1 MSFYAKSFMYNDTPS
16 ELFDIQIAS
25 IDSGGAVSSP
35 GSGTIEILEN
45 YVYRRPV
52 PYFYGVKF
60 SSKVSFPISFFSP
73 NEIDAQTFSYLQ
85 NWLFGQLSYKKL
97 AVIQVDMDSFFMNCI
112 FTEPNV
118 IRAGN
123 VIYGIQGTCIM
134 DSQFAWTYPKT
145 LTYNFAER
153 PNDYRLIFNNDSH
166 YAGYLY
172 PYITFSFNS
181 EPGSYLNIINRT
193 DNFRLFSIVGLSP
206 NEAIIVNNDLGILTS
221 SLLIPR
227 LSNFNK
233 NFLRLVPGINELSLE
248 GNITQLTLTYQFAR
262 RLGG

>member
-1 MSFYAKSFMYNDTPS
+1 MFYAKSFTYNGIPS
-16 ELFDIQIAS
+16 ELFNIQVAS
-25 IDSGGAVSSP
+25 IDSGDSAVNGP
-35 GSGTIEILEN
+35 GSGTIEIIEN

-60 SSKVSFPISFFSP
+60 TSKVSFPISFFSP
-73 NEIDAQTFSYLQ
+73 DEIDAQTFSYLQ
-85 NWLFGQLSYKKL
+85 NWLFGQLNYKNFVL
-97 AVIQVDMDSFFMNCI
+97 IQPDMDSFYINAI

-123 VIYGIQGTCIM
+123 IIYGLQGTCIM

-145 LTYNFAER
+145 SIYNYTSA
-153 PNDYRLIFNNDSH
+153 PSASSLILNNDSH

-172 PYITFSFNS
+172 PQMTFTVNS
-181 EPGSYLNIINRT
+181 AGSSLSIINT
-193 DNFRLFSIVGLSP
+193 SDNNREFLFSGLSP
-206 NEAIIVNNDLGILTS
+206 NEVITINNDLGIVTS

-227 LSNFNK
+227 LSIFNK
-233 NFLRLVPGINELSLE
+233 KFLRFVPGINILS
-248 GNITQLTLTYQFAR
+248 ITGGISQLTLTTQFAR